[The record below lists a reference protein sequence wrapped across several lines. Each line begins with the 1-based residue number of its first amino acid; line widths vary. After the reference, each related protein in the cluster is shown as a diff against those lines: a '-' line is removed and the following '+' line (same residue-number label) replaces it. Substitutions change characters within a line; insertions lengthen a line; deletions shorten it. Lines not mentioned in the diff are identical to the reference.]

1 MIFVGGIDAVESY
14 GIRHTTGKIVTFA
27 AQSLSHGLRRDSSL
41 YTREPLSRFCQQCDK
56 SEFTYLLKEIDKN
69 VFIKKLVS
77 GPFFKLVYALPAPF
91 LHSGQTPWKMMS

>member
-56 SEFTYLLKEIDKN
+56 LEFDDNLGKADSLNNQPRSMRFALTG
-69 VFIKKLVS
+69 VQSVKKLV
-77 GPFFKLVYALPAPF
+77 F
-91 LHSGQTPWKMMS
+91 

>member
-41 YTREPLSRFCQQCDK
+41 YTREPLSRFCQQCAK
-56 SEFTYLLKEIDKN
+56 SELDGMLTKADHLN
-69 VFIKKLVS
+69 VFLLIYQRS
-77 GPFFKLVYALPAPF
+77 I
-91 LHSGQTPWKMMS
+91 

>member
-41 YTREPLSRFCQQCDK
+41 YTRKPLSRFCLQCAK
-56 SEFTYLLKEIDKN
+56 SEFNI
-69 VFIKKLVS
+69 
-77 GPFFKLVYALPAPF
+77 ALMKINSLNSTLFDSFQAAPV
-91 LHSGQTPWKMMS
+91 LPGKAAGNWAAG